1 MINIC
6 GILNE
11 MLNQSENFAAGMI
24 VDETTSDPKR
34 QSCVIN
40 NCVKYTLLWCFVT
53 LLLSCGDKQFYGSP
67 VEYDLSNPEKKI
79 LSDNLFE
86 ISDITFLPN
95 TLDSILAIN
104 DEDGKIF
111 LLPLKKG
118 KASSFKFSR
127 DGDYEDIT
135 VHKQS
140 IFVLESKG
148 KISSFAK
155 RLSKEKII
163 GRKWEQELPEGEYES
178 IFATQNTFYVLCKT
192 CKNVGRDSVLGFVF
206 SLINDTTF
214 TSFEPF
220 AIRRDINHFW
230 PKNGLM
236 PSALAKNILNDEWFI
251 VSATNKLLVITDNKW
266 KIKNVYRLDPAIFQ
280 HPEGMAFDEL
290 SNLYISNEGDETRN
304 GNILKFERVP

>member
-1 MINIC
+1 
-6 GILNE
+6 
-11 MLNQSENFAAGMI
+11 MI
-24 VDETTSDPKR
+24 VAASTSEPKR
-34 QSCVIN
+34 QSCVIRY
-40 NCVKYTLLWCFVT
+40 CLKYTPFWCFVT

-67 VEYDLSNPEKKI
+67 VGYDLSNPEKRI
-79 LSDNLFE
+79 LSDNLVE
-86 ISDITFLPN
+86 ISGITFFPN
-95 TLDSILAIN
+95 APDSILAIN
-104 DEDGKIF
+104 DVDDRIF
-111 LLPLKKG
+111 LVPLKKG
-118 KASSFKFSR
+118 KASSFKFSG

-140 IFVLESKG
+140 IFVLESNG
-148 KISSFAK
+148 KISSVAK

-163 GRKWEQELPEGEYES
+163 SRKWEQELPEGEYES
-178 IFATQNTFYVLCKT
+178 IFATENRFYVLCKT

-230 PKNGLM
+230 PKKGLM
-236 PSALAKNILNDEWFI
+236 PSALAKNKVRFI
-251 VSATNKLLVITDNKW
+251 VSATNKLLVITDDKW

-304 GNILKFERVP
+304 GKILKFERVP